1 MCKCKCKNNEILKN
15 FIGDKVS
22 KHLHVYALHLQCQL
36 QCQWEIKCAGFKSN
50 VHKHVCTNIY
60 LC

>member
-22 KHLHVYALHLQCQL
+22 KHLHVCTALAMSTSMPVGNQMCR
-36 QCQWEIKCAGFKSN
+36 F
-50 VHKHVCTNIY
+50 
-60 LC
+60 